1 MESTRR
7 ASRAGYWAAG
17 LVALMGLVV
26 AVVWGLAG
34 VSGMLGEVE
43 AFARADVPG
52 EGVLTVQEPVD
63 LTVFYEAPG
72 IDQEQAELPPLT
84 LYVFDPDGAPV
95 TVSGYGSE
103 LTYHVGEY
111 TGRAVATF
119 TAARPGD
126 YRVLIEGDAPPGATL
141 AVGESLGGSLGAL
154 IGAGVLMLVTLGVAV
169 ALLVITA
176 SRRRKSAASSVPTSA
191 ETPPP
196 PVRVPTSH

>member
-1 MESTRR
+1 MGSTGR
-7 ASRAGYWAAG
+7 ASRVGYRAAG
-17 LVALMGLVV
+17 LVVLMGLVA
-26 AVVWGLAG
+26 AVGWGWAG
-34 VSGMLGEVE
+34 LSGMLGQVE
-43 AFARADVPG
+43 AFARTDVPG

-119 TAARPGD
+119 SAASPGD
-126 YRVLIEGDAPPGATL
+126 YRVLIEGDAPPEATL
-141 AVGESLGGSLGAL
+141 AVGESFGGSLGAL
-154 IGAGVLMLVTLGVAV
+154 IGAGVLLFVTLGVAV
-169 ALLVITA
+169 ALVAITA
-176 SRRRKSAASSVPTSA
+176 SRRRKSSASPGPALTHA
-191 ETPPP
+191 PPP
-196 PVRVPTSH
+196 TVRVPSSH